1 MDLLAVSSAMDAE
14 LDDEEMLWAAEEEL
28 RAAQLMIEQAQRN
41 RAEAAAIMHG
51 VDGSA
56 GLPSWHATFARSQE
70 EHAAALRREHQELQQ
85 ELWRA
90 DLELRELGER
100 RRGAAAPPARARA
113 AGGGPRRDGARRAR
127 AAAWRRASQRAAG
140 RQVERSAAL
149 WWRDGALG
157 AALRYWARSCR
168 ARAAPRARA
177 CCS

>member
-70 EHAAALRREHQELQQ
+70 EHAAALRREHQELQV

-90 DLELRELGER
+90 DLELRVLRHHGE
-100 RRGAAAPPARARA
+100 PADN
-113 AGGGPRRDGARRAR
+113 GPGL
-127 AAAWRRASQRAAG
+127 
-140 RQVERSAAL
+140 RSLVAI
-149 WWRDGALG
+149 
-157 AALRYWARSCR
+157 
-168 ARAAPRARA
+168 
-177 CCS
+177 